1 MIFRLVSNDPL
12 GLVLMTVDS
21 ADQRQARRELKDWAN
36 INGHTIARNEG
47 DTDATAIMQAI
58 QLLS

>member
-12 GLVLMTVDS
+12 GLSLMTAES
-21 ADQRQARRELKDWAN
+21 ENQRQAMKELKDWA
-36 INGHTIARNEG
+36 IKNGHTIARNEG